1 MLYGLPNSTKMVFLE
16 NLRDRLTVSLPNT
29 AELMPMVTESGSLAA
44 DLLADARRG
53 SEASLGRLMQLH
65 ASYLRLVVA
74 SQLDERLRTRV
85 SSSDVV
91 QETFFEAHRDFPAF
105 RGATPE
111 EFLGWLRRI
120 LINNLLRAVEQHF
133 QAAKRDVRR
142 EVSIDR
148 AAPAGDQSNFG
159 LAAYLP
165 HHGDSPSASMHRR
178 ERATTLESMLDT
190 LPEDYREVIRLRH
203 QEGLD
208 FAEIGSRMGR
218 TAGAVRMLWLRSIK
232 QLRGLHPDESHS

>member
-1 MLYGLPNSTKMVFLE
+1 MV
-16 NLRDRLTVSLPNT
+16 SQ
-29 AELMPMVTESGSLAA
+29 SGSIAA
-44 DLLADARRG
+44 DLLADAQRG
-53 SEASLGRLMQLH
+53 SEASLGKLMQLH

-120 LINNLLRAVEQHF
+120 LMNNLLRAVEQHF
-133 QAAKRDVRR
+133 KAAKRDVRR

-148 AAPAGDQSNFG
+148 ARNCPDKSSPGPAVQ
-159 LAAYLP
+159 LA
-165 HHGDSPSASMHRR
+165 HWGDSPSASMHRR
-178 ERATTLESMLDT
+178 ERADT
-190 LPEDYREVIRLRH
+190 LDQMLETLPDDYREVIRLRH

-208 FAEIGSRMGR
+208 FAEIGERMGR
-218 TAGAVRMLWLRSIK
+218 TSGAVRMLWLRGIK
-232 QLRGLHPDESHS
+232 RLRHLYADRSEG